1 MKISE
6 TLLRD
11 PRTNPLPN
19 QGQAR
24 IADRTTAR
32 EVIELKAELATFV

>member
-6 TLLRD
+6 ILLRD

-24 IADRTTAR
+24 IADRTAL
-32 EVIELKAELATFV
+32 IGKLLATL